1 MCGSEATEGQAVEG
15 VHPSWA
21 EVGRTALA
29 EARVATLVTGDSRAP
44 CTPTIVR
51 VEPGLEPHAQFWLEP
66 SSPTVS
72 MLSRWPMA
80 TLVVAAPLPFRTLA
94 LTGAVRSGSDAG
106 PGARRFD
113 LVPTSARLIGAQ
125 AHAISLEEFLRS
137 GPDPLRREAPAIL
150 QHLETA
156 HTAELLACVRAHGY
170 VDTLAVVP
178 RTLNRYGIELA
189 ALSQQGVQ
197 NVCLPFA
204 GGPVDT
210 LNDVEPGLRTVMM
223 CRCRPRPTG

>member
-1 MCGSEATEGQAVEG
+1 M
-15 VHPSWA
+15 
-21 EVGRTALA
+21 
-29 EARVATLVTGDSRAP
+29 ATLVTGDCPTP

-51 VEPGLEPHAQFWLEP
+51 VEPGLEAHAQFWLEG
-66 SSPTVS
+66 SSPTAS

-94 LTGAVRSGSDAG
+94 LTGAVRSGSDDG

-113 LVPTSARLIGAQ
+113 LMPTSARLMGAR
-125 AHAISLEEFLRS
+125 AHAISLDEFRRS

-150 QHLETA
+150 RHLEAA
-156 HTAELLACVRAHGY
+156 HAADLLACVRAHGY
-170 VDTLAVVP
+170 VDAVAVVP
-178 RTLNRYGIELA
+178 RSLNRYGIELT

-197 NVCLPFA
+197 NVCLRFP

-210 LNDVEPGLRTVMM
+210 LHDVGPGLRTVMM
-223 CRCRPRPTG
+223 CRCRPRPTE